1 MWRATPLLLLP
12 QLLPLL
18 SLLLLLLL
26 RLLLRLLLLGPELG
40 LGVRVARGHGAGI
53 GGVTGSLEPSSRR
66 KKECFLCCVR
76 SL

>member
-12 QLLPLL
+12 QRLPLL

-26 RLLLRLLLLGPELG
+26 LLLRLLLLGPELG